1 MKKKIFLIDGLINIS
16 AAQIFLF
23 LQKIISDKKDF
34 ELFFLSSKND
44 EAKWPYTQFP
54 LNLIRIWENGSY
66 VRNLFTFFKNNKSS
80 VIHFFFELRT
90 FGTLKSAIKVPL
102 LLYLLKRT
110 NAKIILTL
118 YNPFIFRKENSW
130 QVIDNI
136 PFNIP
141 TFIMKVLI
149 HLYVKSICGSS
160 HKIIVENNI
169 LKSGLVE
176 YFDITS
182 DKINVINN
190 AVPQDIAN
198 LPPEQQ
204 IKQAILTT
212 TREKYNDKFSNKKII
227 LCFGV
232 ISPRK
237 GQSNAIR
244 AFKIIEDKL
253 PNHILVIG
261 GRRTPE
267 FQLYEES
274 LLNTIA
280 ELNLQKKVFYLGEIG
295 EEEVNVLFEI
305 SDIALFPYHPAIYGS
320 GAFSF
325 ALQYEKPSIVTS
337 IDTFKEILGDD
348 GGIFVDPNDD
358 DQLAEAIFKLSTDF
372 KLREE
377 IMDNMKTI
385 SKSRSCDIVAS
396 KHFEIYKQIL
406 K

>member
-1 MKKKIFLIDGLINIS
+1 MKKKIFFIDGLINIS
-16 AAQIFLF
+16 AAQIFSF

-54 LNLIRIWENGSY
+54 LNLIRMWENDSY
-66 VRNLFTFFKNNKSS
+66 VRKLFTFFKNNKSS
-80 VIHFFFELRT
+80 VIHLFFELRM
-90 FGTLKSAIKVPL
+90 FGTLKSAIRFPF

-118 YNPFIFRKENSW
+118 YNPFIFRKENRW
-130 QVIDNI
+130 QIIDNV

-169 LKSGLVE
+169 VKSVLVE

-182 DKINVINN
+182 DKIIVINHG
-190 AVPQDIAN
+190 VPQD
-198 LPPEQQ
+198 
-204 IKQAILTT
+204 KRVILTT
-212 TREKYNDKFSNKKII
+212 AREKYHDKFSNKKII

-253 PNHILVIG
+253 PNHILVIA

-267 FQLYEES
+267 FQLYEKS

-280 ELNLQKKVFYLGEIG
+280 ELNLQKKVFFLGEIG

-358 DQLAEAIFKLSTDF
+358 EQLAEAIFKLSTDF

>member
-1 MKKKIFLIDGLINIS
+1 M
-16 AAQIFLF
+16 
-23 LQKIISDKKDF
+23 
-34 ELFFLSSKND
+34 
-44 EAKWPYTQFP
+44 
-54 LNLIRIWENGSY
+54 
-66 VRNLFTFFKNNKSS
+66 
-80 VIHFFFELRT
+80 
-90 FGTLKSAIKVPL
+90 
-102 LLYLLKRT
+102 
-110 NAKIILTL
+110 

-136 PFNIP
+136 PFHIP

-169 LKSGLVE
+169 VKSGLVE

-182 DKINVINN
+182 DKIIVINH
-190 AVPQDIAN
+190 AVPQD
-198 LPPEQQ
+198 
-204 IKQAILTT
+204 KRVILTT
-212 TREKYNDKFSNKKII
+212 AREKYHDKFSNKKII

-253 PNHILVIG
+253 PNHILVIA

-267 FQLYEES
+267 FQLYEKS

-280 ELNLQKKVFYLGEIG
+280 ELNLQKKVFFLGEIG

-358 DQLAEAIFKLSTDF
+358 EQLAEAIFKLSTDF

>member
-1 MKKKIFLIDGLINIS
+1 MKKKIFFIDGLINIS
-16 AAQIFLF
+16 AAQTFLF

-34 ELFFLSSKND
+34 ELFFISSKND
-44 EAKWPYTQFP
+44 EAKWPYTQKP
-54 LNLIRIWENGSY
+54 HNLIRIWDSVSY
-66 VRNLFTFFKNNKSS
+66 VRNLFSFLKNNKPS

-90 FGTLKSAIKVPL
+90 FGTLKSAIKFPFL
-102 LLYLLKRT
+102 LILLKIINT
-110 NAKIILTL
+110 KIILTM

-169 LKSGLVE
+169 VKSGLVE

-182 DKINVINN
+182 DKITVINN
-190 AVPQDIAN
+190 AVPQD
-198 LPPEQQ
+198 
-204 IKQAILTT
+204 KRVILTT
-212 TREKYNDKFSNKKII
+212 TREKYYDKFSNKKII

-237 GQSNAIR
+237 GQSNAIK
-244 AFKIIEDKL
+244 AFKIIKDKL

-267 FQLYEES
+267 FQLYEKS

-337 IDTFKEILGDD
+337 IDTFKEILGDG

-358 DQLAEAIFKLSTDF
+358 DQLAEAIFKLSTDL

-377 IMDNMKTI
+377 IMGNMKAI
-385 SKSRSCDIVAS
+385 SKSRSCDTVAS
-396 KHFEIYKQIL
+396 KHFEIYQQIL

>member
-1 MKKKIFLIDGLINIS
+1 MKKKIFFIDGLINIS
-16 AAQIFLF
+16 AAQTFLF

-34 ELFFLSSKND
+34 ELFFLSPKND
-44 EAKWPYTQFP
+44 AVKWPYTQSP
-54 LNLIRIWENGSY
+54 LNLIRIWENSSY

-80 VIHFFFELRT
+80 VIHFFFELRM
-90 FGTLKSAIKVPL
+90 FGTLKSAIKFPF

-118 YNPFIFRKENSW
+118 YNPFIFRKENRW
-130 QVIDNI
+130 QIIDNV

-149 HLYVKSICGSS
+149 HLYVKSICGSC

-169 LKSGLVE
+169 VKSGLVE

-182 DKINVINN
+182 DKIIVINN
-190 AVPQDIAN
+190 AVPQD
-198 LPPEQQ
+198 
-204 IKQAILTT
+204 KRVILTT
-212 TREKYNDKFSNKKII
+212 AREKYHDKFSNKKII

-267 FQLYEES
+267 FQLYEKS

-280 ELNLQKKVFYLGEIG
+280 ELNLQKKVFFLGEIG

-337 IDTFKEILGDD
+337 IDTFKEILGDH

-358 DQLAEAIFKLSTDF
+358 DQLAEAIFKLSTDL

-377 IMDNMKTI
+377 IMGNMKAI
-385 SKSRSCDIVAS
+385 SKSRSCDTVAS
-396 KHFEIYKQIL
+396 KHFEIYQQIL

>member
-1 MKKKIFLIDGLINIS
+1 MKKKIFFIDGLINIS

-44 EAKWPYTQFP
+44 AAKWPYTQFP
-54 LNLIRIWENGSY
+54 LNLIRIWENDSY
-66 VRNLFTFFKNNKSS
+66 VRKLFTFFKNNKSS
-80 VIHFFFELRT
+80 VIHLFFELRM
-90 FGTLKSAIKVPL
+90 FGTLKSAIRFPF

-130 QVIDNI
+130 QIIDNV

-169 LKSGLVE
+169 VKSGLVE

-182 DKINVINN
+182 DKIIVINH
-190 AVPQDIAN
+190 AVPQD
-198 LPPEQQ
+198 
-204 IKQAILTT
+204 KRVILTT
-212 TREKYNDKFSNKKII
+212 AREKYHDKFSNKKII

-253 PNHILVIG
+253 PNHILVIA

-267 FQLYEES
+267 FQLYEKS

-280 ELNLQKKVFYLGEIG
+280 ELNLQKKVFFLGEIG

-358 DQLAEAIFKLSTDF
+358 EQLAEAIFKLSTDF

>member
-1 MKKKIFLIDGLINIS
+1 MKKKIFFIDGLINIS
-16 AAQIFLF
+16 AAQTFLF

-34 ELFFLSSKND
+34 ELFFLSPKND
-44 EAKWPYTQFP
+44 AVKWPYTQSP
-54 LNLIRIWENGSY
+54 LNLIRIWENSSY

-80 VIHFFFELRT
+80 VIHFFFELRM
-90 FGTLKSAIKVPL
+90 FGTLKSAIKFPF

-130 QVIDNI
+130 QIIDNV

-169 LKSGLVE
+169 VKSGLVE

-182 DKINVINN
+182 DKIIVINH
-190 AVPQDIAN
+190 AVPQD
-198 LPPEQQ
+198 
-204 IKQAILTT
+204 KRVILTT
-212 TREKYNDKFSNKKII
+212 AREKYHDKFSNKKII

-253 PNHILVIG
+253 PNHILVIA

-267 FQLYEES
+267 FQLYEKS

-280 ELNLQKKVFYLGEIG
+280 ELNLQKKVFFLGEIG

-358 DQLAEAIFKLSTDF
+358 EQLAEAIFKLSTDF

>member
-1 MKKKIFLIDGLINIS
+1 MKKKIFFIDGLINIS

-44 EAKWPYTQFP
+44 AAKWPYTQFP
-54 LNLIRIWENGSY
+54 LNLIRIWENDSY
-66 VRNLFTFFKNNKSS
+66 VRKLFTFFKNNKSS
-80 VIHFFFELRT
+80 VIHLFFELRM
-90 FGTLKSAIKVPL
+90 FGTLKSAIRFPF

-130 QVIDNI
+130 QIIDNV

-169 LKSGLVE
+169 VKSGLVE

-182 DKINVINN
+182 DKIIVINH
-190 AVPQDIAN
+190 AVPQD
-198 LPPEQQ
+198 
-204 IKQAILTT
+204 KRVILTT
-212 TREKYNDKFSNKKII
+212 AREKYHDKFSNKKII

-253 PNHILVIG
+253 PNHILVIA

-267 FQLYEES
+267 FLLYEKS

-280 ELNLQKKVFYLGEIG
+280 ELNLQKKVFFLGEIG

-358 DQLAEAIFKLSTDF
+358 EQLAEAIFKLSTDF

>member
-1 MKKKIFLIDGLINIS
+1 MKKKIFFIDGLINIS

-44 EAKWPYTQFP
+44 AAKWPYTQFP
-54 LNLIRIWENGSY
+54 LNLIRIWENDSY
-66 VRNLFTFFKNNKSS
+66 VRKLFTFFKNNKSS
-80 VIHFFFELRT
+80 VIHLFFELRM
-90 FGTLKSAIKVPL
+90 FGTLKSAIRFPF

-118 YNPFIFRKENSW
+118 YNPFIFRKENRW
-130 QVIDNI
+130 QIIDNV

-169 LKSGLVE
+169 VKSGLVE

-182 DKINVINN
+182 DKIIVINH
-190 AVPQDIAN
+190 AVLQD
-198 LPPEQQ
+198 
-204 IKQAILTT
+204 KRVILTT
-212 TREKYNDKFSNKKII
+212 AREKYHDKFSNKKII

-253 PNHILVIG
+253 PNHILVIA

-267 FQLYEES
+267 FQLYEKS

-280 ELNLQKKVFYLGEIG
+280 ELNLQKKVFFLGEIG

-358 DQLAEAIFKLSTDF
+358 EQLAEAIFKLSTDF

>member
-54 LNLIRIWENGSY
+54 LNLIRMWENDSY
-66 VRNLFTFFKNNKSS
+66 VRKLFTFFKNNKSS
-80 VIHFFFELRT
+80 MIHLFLELRM
-90 FGTLKSAIKVPL
+90 FGTLKSAIRFPF

-130 QVIDNI
+130 QIIDNV

-169 LKSGLVE
+169 VKSGLVE

-253 PNHILVIG
+253 PNHILVIA

-267 FQLYEES
+267 FQLYEKS

-280 ELNLQKKVFYLGEIG
+280 ELNLQKKVFFLGEIG

-358 DQLAEAIFKLSTDF
+358 EQLAEAIFKLSTDF

>member
-1 MKKKIFLIDGLINIS
+1 M
-16 AAQIFLF
+16 
-23 LQKIISDKKDF
+23 
-34 ELFFLSSKND
+34 
-44 EAKWPYTQFP
+44 
-54 LNLIRIWENGSY
+54 
-66 VRNLFTFFKNNKSS
+66 
-80 VIHFFFELRT
+80 
-90 FGTLKSAIKVPL
+90 
-102 LLYLLKRT
+102 
-110 NAKIILTL
+110 

-169 LKSGLVE
+169 VKSGLVE

-182 DKINVINN
+182 DKIIVINH
-190 AVPQDIAN
+190 AVPQD
-198 LPPEQQ
+198 
-204 IKQAILTT
+204 KRVILTT
-212 TREKYNDKFSNKKII
+212 AREKYHDKFSNKKII

-237 GQSNAIR
+237 GQSNAIK
-244 AFKIIEDKL
+244 AFKIIKDKL

-267 FQLYEES
+267 FQLYEKS

-280 ELNLQKKVFYLGEIG
+280 ELNLQKKVFYLGEID
-295 EEEVNVLFEI
+295 EDEVNVLFEI

-358 DQLAEAIFKLSTDF
+358 EQLAEAIFKLSTDF

-377 IMDNMKTI
+377 IMDNMKAI

>member
-1 MKKKIFLIDGLINIS
+1 MKKKIFFIDGLINIS
-16 AAQIFLF
+16 AAQTFLF

-34 ELFFLSSKND
+34 ELFFVSSKND
-44 EAKWPYTQFP
+44 EAKWPYTQIP
-54 LNLIRIWENGSY
+54 HNLIRIWNSVSY
-66 VRNLFTFFKNNKSS
+66 VRNLFSFLKNNKPS

-90 FGTLKSAIKVPL
+90 FGTLKSAIKFPFL
-102 LLYLLKRT
+102 LILLKT
-110 NAKIILTL
+110 INTKIILTM

-149 HLYVKSICGSS
+149 HLYVKSICGSC

-169 LKSGLVE
+169 VKSGLVE
-176 YFDITS
+176 YFGITS
-182 DKINVINN
+182 DKIIVINN
-190 AVPQDIAN
+190 AVPQD
-198 LPPEQQ
+198 
-204 IKQAILTT
+204 KRVILTT
-212 TREKYNDKFSNKKII
+212 AREKYHDKFSNKKII

-244 AFKIIEDKL
+244 AFKIIKDKL

-267 FQLYEES
+267 FQLYEKS

-348 GGIFVDPNDD
+348 GGVFVDPNDD
-358 DQLAEAIFKLSTDF
+358 DQLAEAILKLSTDF

-377 IMDNMKTI
+377 IMDNMKII
-385 SKSRSCDIVAS
+385 SKLRSCDVVAS

>member
-1 MKKKIFLIDGLINIS
+1 MKKKIFFIDGLINIS

-23 LQKIISDKKDF
+23 LQNIISDKKDF
-34 ELFFLSSKND
+34 ELFFISSKND
-44 EAKWPYTQFP
+44 EAKWPYTQKP
-54 LNLIRIWENGSY
+54 HNLIRIWDSVSY
-66 VRNLFTFFKNNKSS
+66 VRNLFSFLKNNKPS

-90 FGTLKSAIKVPL
+90 FGTLKSAIKFPFL
-102 LLYLLKRT
+102 LILLKIINT
-110 NAKIILTL
+110 KIILTM

-169 LKSGLVE
+169 VKSVLVE

-182 DKINVINN
+182 DKIIVINHG
-190 AVPQDIAN
+190 VPQD
-198 LPPEQQ
+198 
-204 IKQAILTT
+204 KRVILTT
-212 TREKYNDKFSNKKII
+212 AREKYHDKFSNKKII

-237 GQSNAIR
+237 GQSNAIK
-244 AFKIIEDKL
+244 AFKIIKDKL

-267 FQLYEES
+267 FQLYEKS

-280 ELNLQKKVFYLGEIG
+280 ELNLQKKVFYLGEID
-295 EEEVNVLFEI
+295 EDEVNVLFEI

-337 IDTFKEILGDD
+337 IDTFKEILGDH

-358 DQLAEAIFKLSTDF
+358 DQLAEAIFKLSTDL

-377 IMDNMKTI
+377 IMGNMKAI
-385 SKSRSCDIVAS
+385 SKSRSCDTVAS
-396 KHFEIYKQIL
+396 KHFEIYQQIL

>member
-1 MKKKIFLIDGLINIS
+1 MKKKIFFIDGLINIS
-16 AAQIFLF
+16 AAQTFLF

-34 ELFFLSSKND
+34 ELFFISSKND
-44 EAKWPYTQFP
+44 EAKWPYTQKP
-54 LNLIRIWENGSY
+54 HNLIRIWDSVSY
-66 VRNLFTFFKNNKSS
+66 VRNLFSFLKNNKPS

-90 FGTLKSAIKVPL
+90 FGTLKSAIKFPFL
-102 LLYLLKRT
+102 LILLKIINT
-110 NAKIILTL
+110 KIILTM

-130 QVIDNI
+130 QIIDNV

-169 LKSGLVE
+169 VKSGLVE

-182 DKINVINN
+182 DKITVINN
-190 AVPQDIAN
+190 AVPQD
-198 LPPEQQ
+198 
-204 IKQAILTT
+204 KRVILTT
-212 TREKYNDKFSNKKII
+212 TREKYSDKFSNKKII

-253 PNHILVIG
+253 PNHILVIA

-267 FQLYEES
+267 FQLYEKS

-358 DQLAEAIFKLSTDF
+358 EQLAEAIFKLSTDF

-377 IMDNMKTI
+377 IMDNMKAI

>member
-1 MKKKIFLIDGLINIS
+1 MKKKIFFIDGLINIS
-16 AAQIFLF
+16 ATQIFLF

-44 EAKWPYTQFP
+44 AAKWPYTQFP
-54 LNLIRIWENGSY
+54 LNLIRIWENDSY
-66 VRNLFTFFKNNKSS
+66 VRKLFTFFKNNKSS
-80 VIHFFFELRT
+80 VIHLFFELRM
-90 FGTLKSAIKVPL
+90 FGTLKSAIRFPF

-118 YNPFIFRKENSW
+118 YNPFIFRKENRW
-130 QVIDNI
+130 QIIDNV

-169 LKSGLVE
+169 VKSVLVE

-182 DKINVINN
+182 DKIIVINHG
-190 AVPQDIAN
+190 VPQD
-198 LPPEQQ
+198 
-204 IKQAILTT
+204 KRVILTT
-212 TREKYNDKFSNKKII
+212 AREKYHDKFSNKKII

-253 PNHILVIG
+253 PNHILVIA

-267 FQLYEES
+267 FQLYEKS

-280 ELNLQKKVFYLGEIG
+280 ELNLQKKVFFLGEIG

-337 IDTFKEILGDD
+337 IDTFKEILGDG

-358 DQLAEAIFKLSTDF
+358 DQLAEAMLKLSTDF

-377 IMDNMKTI
+377 IMDKMKSI

>member
-54 LNLIRIWENGSY
+54 LNLIRIWENDSY
-66 VRNLFTFFKNNKSS
+66 VRKLFTFFKNNKSS
-80 VIHFFFELRT
+80 VIHLFFELRM
-90 FGTLKSAIKVPL
+90 FGALKSAIKITF

-118 YNPFIFRKENSW
+118 YNPFIVRKKNSW
-130 QVIDNI
+130 QVVDSI

-169 LKSGLVE
+169 VKSGLVE

-182 DKINVINN
+182 DKIIVINH
-190 AVPQDIAN
+190 AVPQD
-198 LPPEQQ
+198 
-204 IKQAILTT
+204 KRVILTT
-212 TREKYNDKFSNKKII
+212 AREKYHDKFSNKKII

-253 PNHILVIG
+253 PNHILVIA

-267 FQLYEES
+267 FQLYEKS

-358 DQLAEAIFKLSTDF
+358 EQLAEAIFKLSTDF

>member
-118 YNPFIFRKENSW
+118 YNPFIVRKKNSW
-130 QVIDNI
+130 QVVDSI

-253 PNHILVIG
+253 PNHILVIA

-267 FQLYEES
+267 FQLYEKS

-280 ELNLQKKVFYLGEIG
+280 ELNLQKKVFFLGEIG

-358 DQLAEAIFKLSTDF
+358 EQLAEAIFKLSTDF

>member
-44 EAKWPYTQFP
+44 AAKWPYTQFP
-54 LNLIRIWENGSY
+54 LNLIRMWENDSY
-66 VRNLFTFFKNNKSS
+66 VRKLFTFFKNNKSS
-80 VIHFFFELRT
+80 VIHLFFELRM
-90 FGTLKSAIKVPL
+90 FGTLKSAIRFPF

-118 YNPFIFRKENSW
+118 YNPFIFKKENSW

-136 PFNIP
+136 PFHIP

-169 LKSGLVE
+169 VKSGLVE

-182 DKINVINN
+182 DKITVINN
-190 AVPQDIAN
+190 AVPQD
-198 LPPEQQ
+198 
-204 IKQAILTT
+204 KRVILTT
-212 TREKYNDKFSNKKII
+212 TREKYHDKFFNKKII

-253 PNHILVIG
+253 PNHILVIA

-274 LLNTIA
+274 LLNIIA

-337 IDTFKEILGDD
+337 IDTFKEILGDH

-358 DQLAEAIFKLSTDF
+358 DQLAEAMLKLSTDL

-377 IMDNMKTI
+377 IMGNMKAI
-385 SKSRSCDIVAS
+385 SKSRSCDTVAS
-396 KHFEIYKQIL
+396 KHFEIYQQIL

>member
-1 MKKKIFLIDGLINIS
+1 MKKKIFFIDGLINIS

-44 EAKWPYTQFP
+44 AAKWPYTQFP
-54 LNLIRIWENGSY
+54 LNLIRIWENDSY
-66 VRNLFTFFKNNKSS
+66 VRKLFTFFKNNKSS
-80 VIHFFFELRT
+80 VIHLFFELRM
-90 FGTLKSAIKVPL
+90 FGTLKSAIRFPF

-169 LKSGLVE
+169 VKSGLVE

-182 DKINVINN
+182 DKIIVINH
-190 AVPQDIAN
+190 AVPQD
-198 LPPEQQ
+198 
-204 IKQAILTT
+204 KRVILTT
-212 TREKYNDKFSNKKII
+212 AREKYHDKFSNKKII

-244 AFKIIEDKL
+244 AFKIIKDKL

-267 FQLYEES
+267 FQLYEKS

-280 ELNLQKKVFYLGEIG
+280 ELNLQKKVFYLGEID
-295 EEEVNVLFEI
+295 EDEVNVLFEI

>member
-1 MKKKIFLIDGLINIS
+1 MKKKIFFIDGLINIS
-16 AAQIFLF
+16 AAQTFLF
-23 LQKIISDKKDF
+23 LQNIISDKKDF
-34 ELFFLSSKND
+34 ELFFVTSKND

-54 LNLIRIWENGSY
+54 LNLIRMWENGSY
-66 VRNLFTFFKNNKSS
+66 VRKLFTFFKNNKSS
-80 VIHFFFELRT
+80 VIHLFFELRM
-90 FGTLKSAIKVPL
+90 FGTLKSAIRFPF

-130 QVIDNI
+130 QIIDNV

-169 LKSGLVE
+169 VKSGLVE

-182 DKINVINN
+182 DKIIVINH
-190 AVPQDIAN
+190 AVPQD
-198 LPPEQQ
+198 
-204 IKQAILTT
+204 KRVILTT
-212 TREKYNDKFSNKKII
+212 AREKYHDKFSNKKII

-253 PNHILVIG
+253 PNHILVIA

-267 FQLYEES
+267 FQLYEKS

-280 ELNLQKKVFYLGEIG
+280 ELNLQKKVFFLGEIG

-358 DQLAEAIFKLSTDF
+358 EQLAEAIFKLSTDF

>member
-1 MKKKIFLIDGLINIS
+1 MKKKIFFIDGLINIS
-16 AAQIFLF
+16 AAQTFLF

-44 EAKWPYTQFP
+44 AAKWPYTQFP
-54 LNLIRIWENGSY
+54 LNLIRIWENDSY
-66 VRNLFTFFKNNKSS
+66 VRKLFTFFKNNKSS
-80 VIHFFFELRT
+80 VIHLFFELRM
-90 FGTLKSAIKVPL
+90 FGTLKSAIRFPF

-118 YNPFIFRKENSW
+118 YNPFIFRKENRW
-130 QVIDNI
+130 QIIDNV

-169 LKSGLVE
+169 VKSVLVE

-182 DKINVINN
+182 DKIIVINHG
-190 AVPQDIAN
+190 VPQD
-198 LPPEQQ
+198 
-204 IKQAILTT
+204 KRVILTT
-212 TREKYNDKFSNKKII
+212 AREKYHDKFSNKKII

-253 PNHILVIG
+253 PNHILVIA

-267 FQLYEES
+267 FQLYEKS

-280 ELNLQKKVFYLGEIG
+280 ELNLQKKVFFLGEIG

-358 DQLAEAIFKLSTDF
+358 EQLAEAIFKLSTDS

>member
-1 MKKKIFLIDGLINIS
+1 MKKKIFFIDGLINIS

-54 LNLIRIWENGSY
+54 LNLIRMWENDSY
-66 VRNLFTFFKNNKSS
+66 VRKLFTFFKNNKSS
-80 VIHFFFELRT
+80 VIHLFFELRM
-90 FGTLKSAIKVPL
+90 FGTLKSAIRFPF

-130 QVIDNI
+130 QIIDNV

-141 TFIMKVLI
+141 IFIMKVLI

-169 LKSGLVE
+169 VKSGLVE

-182 DKINVINN
+182 DKIIVINH
-190 AVPQDIAN
+190 AVPQD
-198 LPPEQQ
+198 
-204 IKQAILTT
+204 KRVILTT
-212 TREKYNDKFSNKKII
+212 AREKYHDKFSNKKII

-253 PNHILVIG
+253 PNHILVIA

-267 FQLYEES
+267 FQLYEKS

-280 ELNLQKKVFYLGEIG
+280 ELNLQKKVFFLGEIG

-358 DQLAEAIFKLSTDF
+358 EQLAEAIFKLSTDF

>member
-44 EAKWPYTQFP
+44 EAKWPYRQFP

-118 YNPFIFRKENSW
+118 YNPFIFKKENSW

-169 LKSGLVE
+169 VKSGLVE

-337 IDTFKEILGDD
+337 IDTFKEILGDG

-358 DQLAEAIFKLSTDF
+358 DQLAEAMLKLSTDF

-377 IMDNMKTI
+377 IIDNMKTI

>member
-1 MKKKIFLIDGLINIS
+1 MKKKIFFIDGLINIS

-80 VIHFFFELRT
+80 VIHLFFELRM
-90 FGTLKSAIKVPL
+90 FGALKSAIKIPF

-118 YNPFIFRKENSW
+118 YNPFIVRKKNSW
-130 QVIDNI
+130 QVVDSI

-169 LKSGLVE
+169 VKSVLVE

-182 DKINVINN
+182 DKIIVINHG
-190 AVPQDIAN
+190 VPQD
-198 LPPEQQ
+198 
-204 IKQAILTT
+204 KRVILTT
-212 TREKYNDKFSNKKII
+212 AREKYHDKFSNKKII

-253 PNHILVIG
+253 PNHILVIA

-267 FQLYEES
+267 FQLYEKS

-280 ELNLQKKVFYLGEIG
+280 ELNLQKKVFFLGEIG

-337 IDTFKEILGDD
+337 IDTFKEILGD
-348 GGIFVDPNDD
+348 GGGVFVDPNDD
-358 DQLAEAIFKLSTDF
+358 DQLAEAMLKLSTDF

>member
-80 VIHFFFELRT
+80 VIHFFFELRM
-90 FGTLKSAIKVPL
+90 FGTLKSAIKFPF

-118 YNPFIFRKENSW
+118 YNPFIVRKENSW
-130 QVIDNI
+130 QIIDNV

-358 DQLAEAIFKLSTDF
+358 EQLAEAIFKLSTDF

>member
-1 MKKKIFLIDGLINIS
+1 MKKKIFFIDGLINIS

-44 EAKWPYTQFP
+44 AAKWPYTQFP
-54 LNLIRIWENGSY
+54 LNLIRMWENDSY
-66 VRNLFTFFKNNKSS
+66 VRKLFTFFKNNKSS
-80 VIHFFFELRT
+80 VIHLFFELRM
-90 FGTLKSAIKVPL
+90 FGTLKSAIRFPF

-118 YNPFIFRKENSW
+118 YNPFIFRKENRW
-130 QVIDNI
+130 QIIDNV

-169 LKSGLVE
+169 VKSVLVE

-182 DKINVINN
+182 DKIIVINHG
-190 AVPQDIAN
+190 VPQD
-198 LPPEQQ
+198 
-204 IKQAILTT
+204 KRVILTT
-212 TREKYNDKFSNKKII
+212 AREKYHDKFSNKKII

-253 PNHILVIG
+253 PNHILVIA

-267 FQLYEES
+267 FQLYEKS

-280 ELNLQKKVFYLGEIG
+280 ELNLQKKVFFLGEIG

-358 DQLAEAIFKLSTDF
+358 EQLAEAIFKLSTDF

-377 IMDNMKTI
+377 IIDNMKTI

>member
-1 MKKKIFLIDGLINIS
+1 MKKKIFFIDGLINIS

-54 LNLIRIWENGSY
+54 LNLIRIWENDSY
-66 VRNLFTFFKNNKSS
+66 VRKLFTFFKNNKSS
-80 VIHFFFELRT
+80 VIHLFFELRM
-90 FGTLKSAIKVPL
+90 FGTLKSAIRFPF

-118 YNPFIFRKENSW
+118 YNPFIFRKENRW
-130 QVIDNI
+130 QIIDNV

-169 LKSGLVE
+169 VKSGLVE

-182 DKINVINN
+182 DKIIVINH
-190 AVPQDIAN
+190 AVPQD
-198 LPPEQQ
+198 
-204 IKQAILTT
+204 KRVILTT
-212 TREKYNDKFSNKKII
+212 AREKYHDKFSNKKII

-253 PNHILVIG
+253 PNHILVIA

-267 FQLYEES
+267 FQLYEKS

-280 ELNLQKKVFYLGEIG
+280 ELNLQKKVFFLGEIG

-358 DQLAEAIFKLSTDF
+358 EQLAEAIFKLSTDF

>member
-1 MKKKIFLIDGLINIS
+1 MKKKIFFIDGLINIS
-16 AAQIFLF
+16 AAQTFLF

-34 ELFFLSSKND
+34 ELFFISSKND
-44 EAKWPYTQFP
+44 EAKWPYTQKP
-54 LNLIRIWENGSY
+54 HNLIRIWDSVSY
-66 VRNLFTFFKNNKSS
+66 VRNLFSFLKNNKPS

-90 FGTLKSAIKVPL
+90 FGTLKSAIKFPFL
-102 LLYLLKRT
+102 LILLKT
-110 NAKIILTL
+110 INTKIILTM

-169 LKSGLVE
+169 VKSGLVE

-182 DKINVINN
+182 DKIIVINH
-190 AVPQDIAN
+190 AVPQD
-198 LPPEQQ
+198 
-204 IKQAILTT
+204 KRVILTT
-212 TREKYNDKFSNKKII
+212 AREKYHDKFSNKKII

-253 PNHILVIG
+253 PNHILVIA

-267 FQLYEES
+267 FQLYEKS

-280 ELNLQKKVFYLGEIG
+280 ELNLQKKVFFLGEIG

-358 DQLAEAIFKLSTDF
+358 EQLAEAIFKLSTDF

>member
-1 MKKKIFLIDGLINIS
+1 MKKKIFFIDGLINIS
-16 AAQIFLF
+16 AAQTFLF

-34 ELFFLSSKND
+34 ELFFISSKND
-44 EAKWPYTQFP
+44 EAKWPYTQKP
-54 LNLIRIWENGSY
+54 HNLIRIWDSVSY
-66 VRNLFTFFKNNKSS
+66 VRNLFSFLKNNKPS

-90 FGTLKSAIKVPL
+90 FGTLKSAIKFPFL
-102 LLYLLKRT
+102 LILLKIINT
-110 NAKIILTL
+110 KIILTM

-169 LKSGLVE
+169 VKSGLVE

-182 DKINVINN
+182 DKITVINN
-190 AVPQDIAN
+190 AVPQD
-198 LPPEQQ
+198 
-204 IKQAILTT
+204 KRVILTT
-212 TREKYNDKFSNKKII
+212 TREKYHDKFSNKKII

-253 PNHILVIG
+253 PNHILVIA

-267 FQLYEES
+267 FQLYEKS

-280 ELNLQKKVFYLGEIG
+280 ELNLQKKVFFLGEIG

-358 DQLAEAIFKLSTDF
+358 EQLAEAIFKLSTDF

-377 IMDNMKTI
+377 IMDNMKII

>member
-1 MKKKIFLIDGLINIS
+1 MKKKIFFIDGLINIS

-54 LNLIRIWENGSY
+54 LNLIRMWENDSY
-66 VRNLFTFFKNNKSS
+66 VRKLFTFFKNNKSS
-80 VIHFFFELRT
+80 VIHLFFELRM
-90 FGTLKSAIKVPL
+90 FGTLKSAIRFPF

-130 QVIDNI
+130 QIIDNV

-337 IDTFKEILGDD
+337 IDTFKEILGDG

-358 DQLAEAIFKLSTDF
+358 DQLAEAMLKLSTDF

-377 IMDNMKTI
+377 IMDKMKSI

>member
-1 MKKKIFLIDGLINIS
+1 M
-16 AAQIFLF
+16 
-23 LQKIISDKKDF
+23 
-34 ELFFLSSKND
+34 
-44 EAKWPYTQFP
+44 
-54 LNLIRIWENGSY
+54 
-66 VRNLFTFFKNNKSS
+66 
-80 VIHFFFELRT
+80 IHFFFELRT

-118 YNPFIFRKENSW
+118 YNPFIVRKKNSW
-130 QVIDNI
+130 QVVDSI

-280 ELNLQKKVFYLGEIG
+280 ELNLQKKVFYLGEID
-295 EEEVNVLFEI
+295 EDEVNVLFEI

-348 GGIFVDPNDD
+348 GGVFVDPNDD
-358 DQLAEAIFKLSTDF
+358 DQLAEAILKLSTDF

-377 IMDNMKTI
+377 ITNNMKTI
-385 SKSRSCDIVAS
+385 SKLRSCDIVVS

>member
-1 MKKKIFLIDGLINIS
+1 MKKKIFFIDGLINIS

-54 LNLIRIWENGSY
+54 LNLIRMWENDSY
-66 VRNLFTFFKNNKSS
+66 VRKLFTFFKNNKSS
-80 VIHFFFELRT
+80 VIHLFFELRM
-90 FGTLKSAIKVPL
+90 FGTLKSAIRFPF

-130 QVIDNI
+130 QIIDNV

-141 TFIMKVLI
+141 IFIMKVLI

-169 LKSGLVE
+169 VKSGLVE

-182 DKINVINN
+182 DKIIVINH
-190 AVPQDIAN
+190 AVPQD
-198 LPPEQQ
+198 
-204 IKQAILTT
+204 KRVILTT
-212 TREKYNDKFSNKKII
+212 AREKYHDKFSNKKII

-253 PNHILVIG
+253 PNHILVIA

-267 FQLYEES
+267 FQLYEKS
-274 LLNTIA
+274 LLNTIT
-280 ELNLQKKVFYLGEIG
+280 ELNLQKKVFFLGEIG

-358 DQLAEAIFKLSTDF
+358 EQLAEAIFKLSTDF

>member
-1 MKKKIFLIDGLINIS
+1 MKKKIFFIDGLINIS
-16 AAQIFLF
+16 AAQIFSF

-34 ELFFLSSKND
+34 ELFFLSPKND
-44 EAKWPYTQFP
+44 EVKWPYTQFP
-54 LNLIRIWENGSY
+54 LNLIRIWENDSY
-66 VRNLFTFFKNNKSS
+66 VRKLFTFFKNNKSS
-80 VIHFFFELRT
+80 VIHLFFELRM
-90 FGTLKSAIKVPL
+90 FGALKSAIKIPF

-118 YNPFIFRKENSW
+118 YNPFIFRKENRW
-130 QVIDNI
+130 QIIDNV

-169 LKSGLVE
+169 VKSVLVE

-182 DKINVINN
+182 DKIIVINH
-190 AVPQDIAN
+190 AVPQD
-198 LPPEQQ
+198 
-204 IKQAILTT
+204 KRVILTT
-212 TREKYNDKFSNKKII
+212 AREKYHDKFSNKKII

-253 PNHILVIG
+253 PNHILVIA

-267 FQLYEES
+267 FQLYEKS
-274 LLNTIA
+274 LLNTIT
-280 ELNLQKKVFYLGEIG
+280 ELNLQKKVFFLGEIG

-348 GGIFVDPNDD
+348 GGVFVDPNDD